1 MSEFKYKQ
9 HHILVRTRNRL
20 GTYSSILCFM
30 RSGGHQE
37 FVLMKRYLIVA
48 ATALT
53 VGFAASALA
62 QSAVVEI
69 APEQRTTIKQ
79 YVVKEKVKP
88 VTVRERISVGATL
101 PADVDLHPVPPA
113 WGPAP

>member
-1 MSEFKYKQ
+1 
-9 HHILVRTRNRL
+9 
-20 GTYSSILCFM
+20 
-30 RSGGHQE
+30 
-37 FVLMKRYLIVA
+37 MKRYLIVA

-53 VGFAASALA
+53 VGFTGSVLA
-62 QSAVVEI
+62 QSAVVQI

-101 PADVDLHPVPPA
+101 PADVELQTVPSA
-113 WGPAP
+113 WGPTVSKYRYVYSNDNVYLVEPDSRRVVTVID